1 MNKAEKAEVVARVAD
16 KLKDATALYL
26 LNYQGITVE
35 EVNELRREFRKHNVE
50 YRVVKNTLAK
60 LAIDKVNKFDKI
72 KDYFVGMTGMAIS
85 KEDPV
90 APAKIIKKFREKY
103 NKLDLKACYIES
115 SFFDGSKLDELA
127 TLPSKPEIVAGI
139 IGGLQSPIS
148 GVIGAISGVMRDLVG
163 VLDAYI
169 NKNESN

>member
-35 EVNELRREFRKHNVE
+35 EINELRREFRKHNVE

-72 KDYFVGMTGMAIS
+72 KDYLVGMTGMAIS

-139 IGGLQSPIS
+139 LGSLQSPIS
-148 GVIGAISGVMRDLVG
+148 GVIGAINGVMRDLVG

-169 NKNESN
+169 NKNGSN

>member
-1 MNKAEKAEVVARVAD
+1 MNKAEKAEIVARVAD

-35 EVNELRREFRKHNVE
+35 EVNELRREFRKVNVE

-60 LAIDKVNKFDKI
+60 LAIDKVNKYDKI
-72 KDYFVGMTGMAIS
+72 KDYLAGMIGLAIS

-90 APAKIIKKFREKY
+90 APAKVIKKFREKY
-103 NKLDLKACYIES
+103 NKLDLKACYIEN

-139 IGGLQSPIS
+139 IGGLQSPIA
-148 GVIGAISGVMRDLVG
+148 GVIGAINGVMRDLVG

>member
-1 MNKAEKAEVVARVAD
+1 MNKAEKAEIVARVAD

-35 EVNELRREFRKHNVE
+35 EVNELRREFCKHNVE

-72 KDYFVGMTGMAIS
+72 KDYLVGMTGLAIS

-90 APAKIIKKFREKY
+90 VPAKVIKKFREKY
-103 NKLDLKACYIES
+103 NKLDLKACYIEN
-115 SFFDGSKLDELA
+115 SFFDGTKLDELA

-139 IGGLQSPIS
+139 IGGLQSPIA
-148 GVIGAISGVMRDLVG
+148 GVIGAINGVMRDLVG

>member
-1 MNKAEKAEVVARVAD
+1 MNKAEKAEVVVRVAD

-72 KDYFVGMTGMAIS
+72 KDYLVGMTGMAIS

-139 IGGLQSPIS
+139 LGSLQSPIS
-148 GVIGAISGVMRDLVG
+148 GVIGAINGVMRDLVG

-169 NKNESN
+169 NKNGSN